1 MALKKNRQIVSP
13 PLTEKKKKKL
23 FSFIP
28 FVPLALPF
36 ASRFRAVARRNL
48 SKKDSQVKWIHWTLI
63 CISTLFLMIR

>member
-1 MALKKNRQIVSP
+1 MMAFKKKSP
-13 PLTEKKKKKL
+13 DRLSPLTEKKKEAFL
-23 FSFIP
+23 LYSFC
-28 FVPLALPF
+28 PLALPF